1 MRTVNPSLLLLI
13 LVWVAILLPGALRS
27 RLRPS
32 PRASV
37 GGFQRSMDGL
47 KVPQRVVAT
56 HVSAANGQSNGQ
68 ASNGQASD
76 GRAMGMG
83 ATASAPHRAAVRHED
98 PVIMRRRR
106 RTLRL
111 LSLTALALVAAPLLG
126 GPVWLVAGSL
136 LATSVT
142 PVAILRRLKLQ
153 RDAARTVLV
162 SLDLRRPA
170 QPLVDEITGELVLAA
185 GSSGSAVR
193 LPSWRG

>member
-27 RLRPS
+27 RLRSS

-47 KVPQRVVAT
+47 RVPQRVVMT
-56 HVSAANGQSNGQ
+56 HVPAANGQ
-68 ASNGQASD
+68 AD
-76 GRAMGMG
+76 GRGPSGRVMGG
-83 ATASAPHRAAVRHED
+83 TASGSRRAAARAED
-98 PVIMRRRR
+98 PVVMLRRH

-111 LSLTALALVAAPLLG
+111 FSLTALALVAAPLLG
-126 GPVWLVAGSL
+126 GAAWLVAGSL
-136 LATSVT
+136 LATSIT
-142 PVAILRRLKLQ
+142 TVAILRRMKLQ

-170 QPLVDEITGELVLAA
+170 QPLVDEITGELVVAA
-185 GSSGSAVR
+185 GSSAAAVR